1 MISGDCIIEFHSC
14 IKMRVSRSRNENAK
28 YEHTFF
34 LFSQHLC
41 KCHCE
46 WCVCITFIVHEIF
59 KEEIAGKQKSDTGR
73 RKGNKLSLLAQHY
86 LFLFCHVN
94 LTLCKYIFMPIKE
107 QLDPFYYNYTR
118 YCMHVFKQHLSA
130 DSVIGFVK
138 QFSEILISIGNLSIS
153 FDINSRKISPRS

>member
-1 MISGDCIIEFHSC
+1 MMCMYHIYCSRDIQRGDCREAEI
-14 IKMRVSRSRNENAK
+14 RYRRN
-28 YEHTFF
+28 
-34 LFSQHLC
+34 
-41 KCHCE
+41 
-46 WCVCITFIVHEIF
+46 
-59 KEEIAGKQKSDTGR
+59 DR

-130 DSVIGFVK
+130 DSVIGFAK

-153 FDINSRKISPRS
+153 FDINSRKISTRW

>member
-1 MISGDCIIEFHSC
+1 MMCVYHIYCSRDIQRGDCREAEI
-14 IKMRVSRSRNENAK
+14 RYRN
-28 YEHTFF
+28 
-34 LFSQHLC
+34 
-41 KCHCE
+41 
-46 WCVCITFIVHEIF
+46 
-59 KEEIAGKQKSDTGR
+59 GR

-153 FDINSRKISPRS
+153 FDINSRKISARS